1 MSDFQNVTWSV
12 IQLDY
17 ANAFIPDV
25 RLNGGDENGRIIR
38 VQLLDNGVP
47 VDDSTVEVFLCWN
60 QQPGVLIGDRVK
72 MEAKDSDDGRI
83 WQVAVPVAAC
93 RMPGTVTLGFEVK
106 RESTIVC
113 SRSFMATVETP
124 VFDAGST
131 EGKSYRQELEDAAQG
146 AIDATGK
153 ANALSDKISHLVE
166 QSETVARNAQAAVD
180 AANEA
185 AQKTENARNNATKAA
200 QQAQSKLFDMVQAIQ
215 DAQSVISH
223 VNDTA
228 QQCDA
233 SKQAADQA
241 AKRADDAVSSM
252 KQTVQDAATEAA
264 SKVQQ
269 AVERANSAAAAT
281 DSVREKTEAANRQ
294 TETDL
299 AALKEEVV
307 KAQRAGFNASSSAQ
321 KCDEAAQAYR
331 NISGEVAQAKQ
342 TSEQAVEAANQA
354 LHTAQESATAV
365 AQAQSVLDQVKEA
378 GETAKRVVS
387 AVDELKQTKD
397 AALEATR
404 TANAQA
410 SAAGEAAGKAN
421 SATGAANSAAQAAT
435 EAASKVTQALEDSD
449 TRLKAVEQTAADA
462 KSVAGT
468 ANSTSETARS
478 TAEQAQSKAN
488 DAATAAQRAQ
498 NTANSAVEQADNNKN
513 KIASMDNALTAC
525 REGKY
530 MQAGAG
536 VAFIQKP
543 NAMDGVTISSSTQIR
558 TLIVNADAF
567 SNNVATVAIPD
578 ALTGVHIVR
587 TIGLK
592 PTSDAEVKAYGTASP
607 VFLDSDDD
615 SSIDTGHLR
624 IFVKK
629 PTDLKFTV
637 LEQEVAQ

>member
-1 MSDFQNVTWSV
+1 MSDFQNATWSV

-17 ANAFIPDV
+17 ANAFIPDI

-47 VDDSTVEVFLCWN
+47 VDDASVEVFLCWN
-60 QQPGVLIGDRVK
+60 KQPGVLIGDRVK

-83 WQVAVPVAAC
+83 WQVPVPVAAC
-93 RMPGTVTLGFEVK
+93 RMPGAVALGFEVK
-106 RESTIVC
+106 RENTIVC
-113 SRSFMATVETP
+113 SRSFTATVETP
-124 VFDAGST
+124 VFDAGSA

-146 AIDATGK
+146 AVDATGK
-153 ANALSDKISHLVE
+153 ANALSEKFTQLVE
-166 QSETVARNAQAAVD
+166 QSEKVTKNAQAAV
-180 AANEA
+180 AS
-185 AQKTENARNNATKAA
+185 ATKAA
-200 QQAQSKLFDMVQAIQ
+200 QRTETARNSATEAAGKATQAAA
-215 DAQSVISH
+215 DAQNAINRATSA
-223 VNDTA
+223 A
-228 QQCDA
+228 QTCDA

-252 KQTVQDAATEAA
+252 KQTVQDAASEAA

-269 AVERANSAAAAT
+269 AVERANSAAQQA
-281 DSVREKTEAANRQ
+281 DSVREKTEAANKQ

-321 KCDEAAQAYR
+321 KCDEAAQQYR
-331 NISGEVAQAKQ
+331 NVSGEVAQAKQ
-342 TSEQAVEAANQA
+342 TSEQAVEAANNA

-365 AQAQSVLDQVKEA
+365 AQAQSVLDQVKAA
-378 GETAKRVVS
+378 GETAAKVVG

-410 SAAGEAAGKAN
+410 AAAGEAAGKAN
-421 SATGAANSAAQAAT
+421 SATNTANSAAQAAT
-435 EAASKVTQALEDSD
+435 EAAGKVTQALQESE

-468 ANSTSETARS
+468 ANATADTARS

-488 DAATAAQRAQ
+488 DAANAAQRAQ
-498 NTANSAVEQADNNKN
+498 NTANSAVEATDSNKN
-513 KIASMDNALTAC
+513 RIRSIESAIGLLQGDVGRGQNGEWTKIKAHTLT
-525 REGKY
+525 
-530 MQAGAG
+530 
-536 VAFIQKP
+536 VA
-543 NAMDGVTISSSTQIR
+543 
-558 TLIVNADAF
+558 ADAF
-567 SNNVATVAIPD
+567 KDNTATVTIPNT
-578 ALTGVHIVR
+578 LSSSHVVR

-592 PTSDAEVKAYGTASP
+592 PSNEADVKAYGAASP
-607 VFLDSDDD
+607 IFLDSDDD
-615 SSIDTGHLR
+615 STIPAGSVKI
-624 IFVKK
+624 IVKK

-637 LEQEVAQ
+637 LEQEVKEWQ

>member
-17 ANAFIPDV
+17 ANAFIPDI

-47 VDDSTVEVFLCWN
+47 VDDASVEVFLCWN
-60 QQPGVLIGDRVK
+60 KQPGVLIGDRVK

-83 WQVAVPVAAC
+83 WQVPVPVAAC
-93 RMPGTVTLGFEVK
+93 RMPGTITLGFEVK
-106 RESTIVC
+106 RENTIVC
-113 SRSFMATVETP
+113 SRSFTATVERP
-124 VFDAGST
+124 VFDAGSV

-146 AIDATGK
+146 AVDATGK
-153 ANALSDKISHLVE
+153 ANALSEKFTRLVE
-166 QSETVARNAQAAVD
+166 QSEQVTKNAQAAV
-180 AANEA
+180 ASATEA
-185 AQKTENARNNATKAA
+185 AQRTETARNSATEAAGKAT
-200 QQAQSKLFDMVQAIQ
+200 QAAA
-215 DAQSVISH
+215 DAQGVISRA
-223 VNDTA
+223 NDA
-228 QQCDA
+228 VQQCDA

-252 KQTVQDAATEAA
+252 KQTVQDAASDAA

-269 AVERANSAAAAT
+269 AVERANSAAQAT

-307 KAQRAGFNASSSAQ
+307 KAQRAGFTASSSAQ
-321 KCDEAAQAYR
+321 KCDEAAQQYR
-331 NISGEVAQAKQ
+331 NVSGEVAQAKQ
-342 TSEQAVEAANQA
+342 TSEQAVEAANNA

-365 AQAQSVLDQVKEA
+365 AQAQSVLDQVKAA
-378 GETAKRVVS
+378 GETAAKVVG

-410 SAAGEAAGKAN
+410 AAAGEAAGKAN
-421 SATGAANSAAQAAT
+421 SATNTANSAAQAAT
-435 EAASKVTQALEDSD
+435 EAAGKVTQALQESE

-468 ANSTSETARS
+468 ANATADTARS

-543 NAMDGVTISSSTQIR
+543 NAMDGIIISSSAQIH
-558 TLIVNADAF
+558 TLTVAADVFKDNA
-567 SNNVATVAIPD
+567 ATVTIPS
-578 ALTGVHIVR
+578 ALTGSHIVH
-587 TIGLK
+587 TVGLK
-592 PTSDAEVKAYGTASP
+592 PATEADVKAYGMASP
-607 VFLDSDDD
+607 IFLDSDDD
-615 SSIDTGHLR
+615 STIPAGSVKI
-624 IFVKK
+624 IVKK
-629 PTDLKFTV
+629 PTALKFTV
-637 LEQEVAQ
+637 LEQEVKEWQ

>member
-1 MSDFQNVTWSV
+1 MSDFRSVTRSV
-12 IQLDY
+12 IELDY

-47 VDDSTVEVFLCWN
+47 VDDTTVEVFLCWN
-60 QQPGVLIGDRVK
+60 KQPGVLIGDRVK
-72 MEAKDSDDGRI
+72 MEAKDSDNGRV

-106 RESTIVC
+106 RENTIVC
-113 SRSFMATVETP
+113 SRSFTAIVERP
-124 VFDAGST
+124 VFDAGSS

-146 AIDATGK
+146 AVEATSK
-153 ANALSDKISHLVE
+153 ANALSEKFTHLVE
-166 QSETVARNAQAAVD
+166 QSEQVAKNAQAAVE
-180 AANEA
+180 AANQA
-185 AQKTENARNNATKAA
+185 AQKTESVCSAASGAAGKAS
-200 QQAQSKLFDMVQAIQ
+200 QAAQ
-215 DAQSVISH
+215 DAQSAIGRANEAV
-223 VNDTA
+223 
-228 QQCDA
+228 QQCDS

-252 KQTVQDAATEAA
+252 KQTVQDAANDAA

-269 AVERANSAAAAT
+269 AVERANSAAQQA
-281 DSVREKTEAANRQ
+281 DSVREKTEAANKQ

-307 KAQRAGFNASSSAQ
+307 KAQRAGFSASSSAQ

-331 NISGEVAQAKQ
+331 NVSGEVAQAKQ

-365 AQAQSVLDQVKEA
+365 AQAQSVLDKVKTA
-378 GETAKRVVS
+378 GETAAKVVG
-387 AVDELKQTKD
+387 AVEELKQTKE

-410 SAAGEAAGKAN
+410 AAAGEAAGKAN
-421 SATGAANSAAQAAT
+421 NATSMANSAAQAAT
-435 EAASKVTQALEDSD
+435 EAAGKVTQALQESE

-462 KSVAGT
+462 KSTVGT
-468 ANSTSETARS
+468 ANSTADAARN

-488 DAATAAQRAQ
+488 DAANAAQRAQ
-498 NTANSAVEQADNNKN
+498 STANSAVEQADNNKN

-530 MQAGAG
+530 LRAGAG
-536 VAFIQKP
+536 VEFTSQNNP
-543 NAMDGVTISSSTQIR
+543 MDGITISTKSQIY
-558 TLIVNADAF
+558 TLTVTADEFKENIA
-567 SNNVATVAIPD
+567 NIPIPD
-578 ALTGVHIVR
+578 SIVGTHHVR
-587 TIGLK
+587 TISLK
-592 PTSDAEVKAYGTASP
+592 PKSQNEVKLYAEASP
-607 VFLDSDDD
+607 IFLDSDDD
-615 SSIDTGHLR
+615 PSIKGDLR
-624 IFVKK
+624 IIVKK

-637 LEQEVAQ
+637 LEQEVKQ

>member
-1 MSDFQNVTWSV
+1 MSDFQNATWSV

-47 VDDSTVEVFLCWN
+47 VDDASVEVFLCWN
-60 QQPGVLIGDRVK
+60 KQPGVLIGDKVK
-72 MEAKDSDDGRI
+72 MEAKDSEDGRV
-83 WQVAVPVAAC
+83 WQVPVPVAAC

-106 RESTIVC
+106 RDKTIVC
-113 SRSFMATVETP
+113 SRSFTAVVETP
-124 VFDAGST
+124 VFDAGSA

-146 AIDATGK
+146 AVDATGK
-153 ANALSDKISHLVE
+153 ANALSEKFTHLVE
-166 QSETVARNAQAAVD
+166 QSEKVTKNAQAAVEAAND
-180 AANEA
+180 AAS
-185 AQKTENARNNATKAA
+185 KTETARNAANDAASKATQAA
-200 QQAQSKLFDMVQAIQ
+200 A
-215 DAQSVISH
+215 DAQSVIGRANEA
-223 VNDTA
+223 V

-252 KQTVQDAATEAA
+252 KQTVQNAANDAA

-331 NISGEVAQAKQ
+331 NVSGEVAQAKQ
-342 TSEQAVEAANQA
+342 TSEQAVEAANAA

-365 AQAQSVLDQVKEA
+365 AQAQSVLDQVKAA
-378 GETAKRVVS
+378 GETAAKVVG
-387 AVDELKQTKD
+387 AVEELKQTKE

-410 SAAGEAAGKAN
+410 AAAGEAAGKAN
-421 SATGAANSAAQAAT
+421 NATGAANSAAQAAT
-435 EAASKVTQALEDSD
+435 EAAGKVAQALQDSE

-468 ANSTSETARS
+468 ANATSEAARS

-488 DAATAAQRAQ
+488 DAANAAQRAQ
-498 NTANSAVEQADNNKN
+498 NTANSAVDQADKN
-513 KIASMDNALTAC
+513 KGGLTKLNKDLTELRDFANLGSKGYWTKIRAHTFTVAASEFKDNT
-525 REGKY
+525 
-530 MQAGAG
+530 
-536 VAFIQKP
+536 
-543 NAMDGVTISSSTQIR
+543 
-558 TLIVNADAF
+558 
-567 SNNVATVAIPD
+567 ATVTMPKPVD
-578 ALTGVHIVR
+578 FPNVSH

-592 PTSDAEVKAYGTASP
+592 PATEADVKAYGAASP
-607 VFLDSDDD
+607 IFLDSDDD
-615 SSIDTGHLR
+615 KSIPKNSVK
-624 IFVKK
+624 IIVKK
-629 PTDLKFTV
+629 PTDLKFTI
-637 LEQEVAQ
+637 LEQGVQTW

>member
-60 QQPGVLIGDRVK
+60 KQPGVLIGDRVK

-106 RESTIVC
+106 RENTIVC
-113 SRSFMATVETP
+113 SRSFMATVERP

-153 ANALSDKISHLVE
+153 ANALSEKFTHLVE
-166 QSETVARNAQAAVD
+166 QSETVARNAQQAVD

-185 AQKTENARNNATKAA
+185 AQKTETVRNAASEAAGKATQAA
-200 QQAQSKLFDMVQAIQ
+200 QE
-215 DAQSVISH
+215 AQSVISRANEA
-223 VNDTA
+223 VQA
-228 QQCDA
+228 CDA

-252 KQTVQDAATEAA
+252 KQTVQDAANDAA

-294 TETDL
+294 TEADL
-299 AALKEEVV
+299 TALKEEVV
-307 KAQRAGFNASSSAQ
+307 KAQRAGFAASSSAQ

-331 NISGEVAQAKQ
+331 NVSGEVAQAKQ
-342 TSEQAVEAANQA
+342 TSEQAVEAANNA
-354 LHTAQESATAV
+354 LRTAQESATAV

-387 AVDELKQTKD
+387 AVDELKQTKE

-629 PTDLKFTV
+629 PTDLKFAV

>member
-1 MSDFQNVTWSV
+1 MSDFTSVTRSI

-47 VDDSTVEVFLCWN
+47 IDDTSLEVFLCWN
-60 QQPGVLIGDRVK
+60 KQPGVLIGDHVK

-83 WQVAVPVAAC
+83 WQVPVPVAAC
-93 RMPGTVTLGFEVK
+93 RMPGMMTLGFEVK
-106 RESTIVC
+106 RENTVVC
-113 SRSFMATVETP
+113 SRSFTAIVERP
-124 VFDAGST
+124 VFDAGSS

-146 AIDATGK
+146 AIEATSK
-153 ANALSDKISHLVE
+153 ANALSDKFTHLVE
-166 QSETVARNAQAAVD
+166 QSETVSKNAQSAVANANAVAAKADSIRTAAQEAADKANSAAQAAT
-180 AANEA
+180 EA
-185 AQKTENARNNATKAA
+185 KNKADEA
-200 QQAQSKLFDMVQAIQ
+200 V
-215 DAQSVISH
+215 
-223 VNDTA
+223 

-252 KQTVQDAATEAA
+252 KQTVQDATNDAA

-269 AVERANSAAAAT
+269 AVERANSAAQQA
-281 DSVREKTEAANRQ
+281 DSVREKTEAANKQ

-299 AALKEEVV
+299 VALKEEVV
-307 KAQRAGFNASSSAQ
+307 KAQRAGFSASSSAQ

-331 NISGEVAQAKQ
+331 NVSGEVAQAKQ

-365 AQAQSVLDQVKEA
+365 AQAQSVLDQVKTA
-378 GETAKRVVS
+378 GETAAKVVG
-387 AVDELKQTKD
+387 AVEELKQTKE

-410 SAAGEAAGKAN
+410 AAAGEATGKAN
-421 SATGAANSAAQAAT
+421 NATSTANGAAQAAT
-435 EAASKVTQALEDSD
+435 EAAGKVTQALQESE

-462 KSVAGT
+462 KSVAGA
-468 ANSTSETARS
+468 ANSTADTARS

-488 DAATAAQRAQ
+488 DAANAAQRAQ
-498 NTANSAVEQADNNKN
+498 STANSAVEQADNNRN

-530 MQAGAG
+530 LRAGAG
-536 VAFIQKP
+536 VEFISQNNP
-543 NAMDGVTISSSTQIR
+543 MDGITISTKSQIY
-558 TLIVNADAF
+558 TLTVSADSF
-567 SNNVATVAIPD
+567 NSNMATVAIPD
-578 ALTGVHIVR
+578 ALTGSRIVR

-592 PTSDAEVKAYGTASP
+592 PSSEADAKAYGAASP
-607 VFLDSDDD
+607 IFLDSDDD
-615 SSIDTGHLR
+615 SSINTGYLR
-624 IFVKK
+624 IIVKK
-629 PTDLKFTV
+629 PADLKFTV
-637 LEQEVAQ
+637 LEQEVK

>member
-1 MSDFQNVTWSV
+1 MSDFQNATWSV

-60 QQPGVLIGDRVK
+60 KQPGVLIGDRVK

-83 WQVAVPVAAC
+83 WQVAVPVAVC

-106 RESTIVC
+106 RENTIVC

-124 VFDAGST
+124 VFDAGSA

-146 AIDATGK
+146 AVEATSK
-153 ANALSDKISHLVE
+153 ANALSEKFTHLVE
-166 QSETVARNAQAAVD
+166 QSETVARNAQQAVD

-185 AQKTENARNNATKAA
+185 AQKTESVRNAASEAVGKASQAATE
-200 QQAQSKLFDMVQAIQ
+200 
-215 DAQSVISH
+215 AQSVISRANSA
-223 VNDTA
+223 VQA
-228 QQCDA
+228 CDA

-241 AKRADDAVSSM
+241 AKRADDAVSGL
-252 KQTVQDAATEAA
+252 KQTVQDAANDAA

-269 AVERANSAAAAT
+269 AVERANSAAQQA
-281 DSVREKTEAANRQ
+281 DSVREKTEAANKQ

-331 NISGEVAQAKQ
+331 NVSGEVAQAKQ
-342 TSEQAVEAANQA
+342 TSEQAVEAANNA

-365 AQAQSVLDQVKEA
+365 AQAQSVLDQVKA
-378 GETAKRVVS
+378 ASETAAKVVG
-387 AVDELKQTKD
+387 AVEELKQTNS

-410 SAAGEAAGKAN
+410 AAAGEAAGKAN
-421 SATGAANSAAQAAT
+421 SATSAAT
-435 EAASKVTQALEDSD
+435 EAAQSATEAAGKVTQALQESE
-449 TRLKAVEQTAADA
+449 TRLKTVEQTAADA
-462 KSVAGT
+462 KSVAST
-468 ANSTSETARS
+468 ANTTAEAARS

-488 DAATAAQRAQ
+488 DAANAAQRAQ
-498 NTANSAVEQADNNKN
+498 NTANSAVEATDNNKN
-513 KIASMDNALTAC
+513 RISSIENNVSALQSAVEQGKSGAWTKIKSHTLTVAASAFNDNA
-525 REGKY
+525 
-530 MQAGAG
+530 
-536 VAFIQKP
+536 
-543 NAMDGVTISSSTQIR
+543 
-558 TLIVNADAF
+558 
-567 SNNVATVAIPD
+567 ATVTIPD
-578 ALTGVHIVR
+578 ALTGSHIVR

-592 PTSDAEVKAYGTASP
+592 PASEADVKAYGAASP
-607 VFLDSDDD
+607 IFLDSDDD
-615 SSIDTGHLR
+615 SNIPAGSVKIL
-624 IFVKK
+624 VKK
-629 PTDLKFTV
+629 PTALKFTV
-637 LEQEVAQ
+637 LEQEVK

>member
-25 RLNGGDENGRIIR
+25 RLNGGDETGRIIR
-38 VQLLDNGVP
+38 VQLLDNGMP

-60 QQPGVLIGDRVK
+60 KQPGVLIGDRVK
-72 MEAKDSDDGRI
+72 MEAKDSEDGRI
-83 WQVAVPVAAC
+83 WQVPVPVAAC

-106 RESTIVC
+106 RDKTIVC

-124 VFDAGST
+124 VFDAGSA

-146 AIDATGK
+146 AVDATGK
-153 ANALSDKISHLVE
+153 ANALSEKFTHLVE
-166 QSETVARNAQAAVD
+166 QSEQVTKNAQAAVAAAND
-180 AANEA
+180 AASKTETARNAANEA
-185 AQKTENARNNATKAA
+185 AGKATQAA
-200 QQAQSKLFDMVQAIQ
+200 NE
-215 DAQSVISH
+215 AQSVISRASEA
-223 VNDTA
+223 V

-252 KQTVQDAATEAA
+252 KQTVQDAANDAA

-307 KAQRAGFNASSSAQ
+307 KAQRAGFTASSSAQ

-331 NISGEVAQAKQ
+331 NVSGEVAQAKQ
-342 TSEQAVEAANQA
+342 TSEQAVEAANAA

-365 AQAQSVLDQVKEA
+365 AQAQSVLDQVKAA
-378 GETAKRVVS
+378 GETAAKVVG
-387 AVDELKQTKD
+387 AVEELKQTKE

-421 SATGAANSAAQAAT
+421 TATSAANSAADVANS
-435 EAASKVTQALEDSD
+435 AASKVTQALQDSE

-468 ANSTSETARS
+468 ANSTADAARS

-488 DAATAAQRAQ
+488 DAANAAQRAQ
-498 NTANSAVEQADNNKN
+498 NTANSAVDQADKNKGSLTKLNKN
-513 KIASMDNALTAC
+513 LVDLDAVVQLGSKGYWTKIRSHTFTVAASEFKDNTVTVT
-525 REGKY
+525 
-530 MQAGAG
+530 MS
-536 VAFIQKP
+536 KP
-543 NAMDGVTISSSTQIR
+543 VD
-558 TLIVNADAF
+558 F
-567 SNNVATVAIPD
+567 PNVA
-578 ALTGVHIVR
+578 H

-592 PTSDAEVKAYGTASP
+592 PATEADMKAYGAASP
-607 VFLDSDDD
+607 IFLDSDDD
-615 SSIDTGHLR
+615 KSIPKNAVK
-624 IFVKK
+624 IIVKK

-637 LEQEVAQ
+637 LEQGVQTW